1 MKQPSDTNAVQE
13 QLWEIS
19 NLLSGTIKNISQT
32 QGGQTSQVFRD
43 LTQVASTINKVK
55 SSVFKQFQTRDSQFE
70 ALVRIGN
77 TINSSLSLK
86 RVLSEVMDSLV
97 ELMQAE
103 RGFLMLRE
111 SDGSFKVYV
120 ARGLDRVN
128 LDQDQFAFSKTIV
141 NQVLET
147 GELVLTTNA
156 QEDPRFDGQ
165 LSVAYYHLLS
175 ILCVPLKIKDKLI
188 GVLYVDNRT
197 RSGVFKQE
205 NIGLISAF
213 ANQAAIAIHNA
224 LLFDELQE
232 SKQEL
237 EIAYQATLEGW
248 VRALD
253 LRDNETEDHTKRVT
267 FLTQKLAREM
277 GLDEQV
283 IIDITRGALL
293 HDIGKMAIPDGI
305 LLKPGPLDE
314 DDRAIINKHPLYAY
328 EMLSPIKFLQPA
340 LDIPYCHHEKWD
352 GSGYPRGLKGENI
365 PFAARIFSVV
375 DVWDALIS
383 DRPYRKRFLPS
394 DALKNIREFS
404 GSYFDPRI
412 VDAFL
417 SLDDLSNIIRKSLP
431 N

>member
-1 MKQPSDTNAVQE
+1 MKQPSDTKAVQE

-120 ARGLDRVN
+120 ARGLDHVN
-128 LDQDQFAFSKTIV
+128 LDKDQFAFSKTIV
-141 NQVLET
+141 NQVLDT
-147 GELVLTTNA
+147 GKLVLTTNA

-417 SLDDLSNIIRKSLP
+417 SLDDLSDIIRKSLP

>member
-120 ARGLDRVN
+120 ARGLDHVN
-128 LDQDQFAFSKTIV
+128 LDKDQFAFSKTIV
-141 NQVLET
+141 NQVLDT
-147 GELVLTTNA
+147 GKLVLTTNA

-417 SLDDLSNIIRKSLP
+417 SLDDLSDIIRKSLP

>member
-1 MKQPSDTNAVQE
+1 MKQPSDANAVQE

-32 QGGQTSQVFRD
+32 HGGQTSQVFRD
-43 LTQVASTINKVK
+43 LTQVASTVNKVK